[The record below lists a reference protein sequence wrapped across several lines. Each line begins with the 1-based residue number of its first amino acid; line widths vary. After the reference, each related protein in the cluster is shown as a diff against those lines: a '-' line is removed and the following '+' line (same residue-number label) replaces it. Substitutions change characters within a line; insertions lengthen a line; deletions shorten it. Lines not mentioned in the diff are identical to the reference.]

1 VNSASF
7 AQFGKYFSAKN
18 SGVFNWINT
27 HHQTKV
33 NKIPGVTLE
42 ADGFA
47 GLPRFVQTN
56 TQAHPVEYAK
66 VTILIAKIMNFR
78 YYLDSPSKV
87 PADPLMVHQLS
98 TSLASDTKDGS
109 LSQICCLH
117 FRKVNKLLHEN
128 RGAVIET
135 IVARTLQQVESS
147 QSLIQIIALS
157 ATLPNYADGSDLL
170 RAKRMQGLFYFDS
183 REFVRKVIQH
193 ERPDGIY
200 CIFGGQTALSV
211 GIALADEFEGLGVKV
226 LGTPIS
232 TLVITEDRELFAITM
247 AEIGERCV
255 TSASATSIEESLTAA
270 NQIGYP
276 VVVRA
281 AFAPGGLGS
290 SFASND
296 EELRE
301 LCDKAFAISTQVLI
315 ERSTKG
321 WKEIEY
327 KVVRDCRDNCITVCN
342 MGNFDPLGIHTG
354 DSIVVAPSQ
363 TLSDAVYRMLR
374 TTAINV
380 ISHVGVVNATS
391 STRSTPSP
399 RNTQL
404 SKSMPVFCVPLPWPP
419 RPLDTPSPLSQPS

>member
-1 VNSASF
+1 MIGNPSTSSILVFTFQHAHGVYSAPNARSRHDFFRQDFKFAFLQPKIVLRTNPDFSRTLKEHGAAVLNDLQSDPNFRQNFDQPIYHFLNSASF

-18 SGVFNWINT
+18 SGVFNWINP

-33 NKIPGVTLE
+33 NKIPGVALE

-157 ATLPNYADGSDLL
+157 ATLPNYADGSDLR

-183 REFVRKVIQH
+183 S
-193 ERPDGIY
+193 
-200 CIFGGQTALSV
+200 LS
-211 GIALADEFEGLGVKV
+211 EK
-226 LGTPIS
+226 
-232 TLVITEDRELFAITM
+232 LFS
-247 AEIGERCV
+247 
-255 TSASATSIEESLTAA
+255 TSARTGFTVSSGAKPPSRLESPWLTSLKVWESRFWVPQSL
-270 NQIGYP
+270 
-276 VVVRA
+276 
-281 AFAPGGLGS
+281 
-290 SFASND
+290 
-296 EELRE
+296 
-301 LCDKAFAISTQVLI
+301 
-315 ERSTKG
+315 
-321 WKEIEY
+321 
-327 KVVRDCRDNCITVCN
+327 
-342 MGNFDPLGIHTG
+342 
-354 DSIVVAPSQ
+354 
-363 TLSDAVYRMLR
+363 LS
-374 TTAINV
+374 
-380 ISHVGVVNATS
+380 
-391 STRSTPSP
+391 
-399 RNTQL
+399 
-404 SKSMPVFCVPLPWPP
+404 
-419 RPLDTPSPLSQPS
+419 